1 MKRSIEDTPIAIVGA
16 GNLATNLT
24 KAFYHKG
31 FRIIQVYSRTEESA
45 RALAQTVESDYTTD
59 FESFTKEAQLYIVAL
74 KDDAFLQVL
83 PHLTNGREHALW
95 VHTAG
100 SLPMNVWGGYVPRY
114 GVFYPLQTFSKQ
126 REVDF
131 ANIPFF
137 IESNSEA
144 DTQFLCEV
152 GGTLSKKVYK
162 VTSDQ
167 RKALHLAAVF
177 ACNFT
182 NHMYALAAQLLE
194 KYDLPFNTLLPLIDE
209 TARKVHELVPVEAQT
224 GPAVRYDTN
233 IIDNHLN
240 MLSDTPAVQELY
252 KLISEDIHRLAKGE

>member
-59 FESFTKEAQLYIVAL
+59 FESLTKEAQLYIVAL

-100 SLPMNVWGGYVPRY
+100 SLPMNVWEGYVPRY

>member
-100 SLPMNVWGGYVPRY
+100 SLPMNVWEGYVPRY

-182 NHMYALAAQLLE
+182 DVA
-194 KYDLPFNTLLPLIDE
+194 DLSARFAIERCLVGNQIKLTVFN
-209 TARKVHELVPVEAQT
+209 
-224 GPAVRYDTN
+224 G
-233 IIDNHLN
+233 LN
-240 MLSDTPAVQELY
+240 FMSVLNQSHDLSVGFGGR
-252 KLISEDIHRLAKGE
+252 IS